1 MRDRLILALYLVLV
15 VAATFIHDSLWLGMA
30 LCCTVVSAAGKMPAL
45 GRRTLRAA
53 LPFAASVSLGYLF
66 VGRDN
71 LHDTGLA
78 LLRINLRVLL
88 MTSLAFRILPSINL
102 SRALGFSRS
111 LQYVVTLTTAQLLS
125 FRRLFTDFKLA
136 LHARTPRKVG
146 LLLAIRHGAST
157 AAWFLR
163 RAEHDATEL
172 TQAMTTRGFFLDQD

>member
-1 MRDRLILALYLVLV
+1 MKDRLLLALYLVLV
-15 VAATFIHDSLWLGMA
+15 IAATMIHNPLWLGIA
-30 LCCTVVSAAGKMPAL
+30 LVCTITSATRKIPTV

-53 LPFAASVSLGYLF
+53 LPFALSVSLGFLI
-66 VGRDN
+66 VGRSN

-78 LLRINLRVLL
+78 LLRLNLRVLL
-88 MTSLAFRILPSINL
+88 MTGLAFRILPSINL
-102 SRALGFSRS
+102 SRALGFSET

-125 FRRLFTDFKLA
+125 FRRLFTDFRQA
-136 LHARTPRKVG
+136 LETRSPQGVG
-146 LLLAIRHGAST
+146 LLVAIRHGAST